1 MSDIIGNNPDQVPTN
16 GDLGPLA
23 FAMFAGSLAGLTVFK
38 VPGAYHYSIPDD
50 VSSIL
55 VFVTGAGGAGGSQGM
70 GGGAGGTAIKFIKR
84 GEMSTTAFVSVGR
97 SPSPP
102 AGTGNGGDGERSFF
116 RYSKQT
122 VSAEGGNGGVNGSST
137 ENPAGGGEATGGDI
151 NVRGGAGGTHR
162 GSYGGLGFWGGPNL
176 YTTAQIPDASG
187 SGTGAGG
194 RGGPGGIEAYAGDHG
209 SVIIF
214 EYR

>member
-1 MSDIIGNNPDQVPTN
+1 MSDIIGNKPHQVPTN

-23 FAMFAGSLAGLTVFK
+23 FAMFPGSLAGLKAFK
-38 VPGAYHYSIPDD
+38 VPGSYYYSIPDD

-55 VFVTGAGGAGGSQGM
+55 VYVTGAGGAGGSQGM
-70 GGGAGGTAIKFIKR
+70 GAGAGGTAIKYIPR
-84 GEMSTTAFVSVGR
+84 SEMSTTAFLSVGR
-97 SPSPP
+97 SPEPP
-102 AGTGNGGDGERSFF
+102 GGTGDGSDGERSFF
-116 RYSKQT
+116 RYAEKA
-122 VSAEGGNGGVNGSST
+122 VSAEGGAGGNHGTST
-137 ENPAGGGEATGGDI
+137 ENPAAGGEATGGDI
-151 NVRGGAGGTHR
+151 NVRGGGGGTHR